1 MWVLVHIFH
10 LGHVLPEG
18 LRDTRALI
26 LGVVPEQASLLV
38 VDAAHRQAQVLVR
51 DDRVRRLRTVKAGG
65 KFFLREFWDGALSF
79 SVGCLDSYMPENTE
93 TKSGDPN
100 MNHCKQGR
108 GQVVVGRQSA
118 RARGRFPSGRVRDI
132 LG

>member
-51 DDRVRRLRTVKAGG
+51 DDRVRRLRTVNAGG
-65 KFFLREFWDGALSF
+65 KFFFYEL
-79 SVGCLDSYMPENTE
+79 
-93 TKSGDPN
+93 
-100 MNHCKQGR
+100 
-108 GQVVVGRQSA
+108 
-118 RARGRFPSGRVRDI
+118 I
-132 LG
+132 LGRRPKFLFWLPRLLHVGKHRNKIG